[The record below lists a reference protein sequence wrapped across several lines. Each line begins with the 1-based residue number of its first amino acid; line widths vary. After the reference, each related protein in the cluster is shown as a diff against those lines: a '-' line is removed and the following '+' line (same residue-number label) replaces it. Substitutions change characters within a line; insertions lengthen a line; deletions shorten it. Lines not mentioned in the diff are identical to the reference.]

1 MGEGVAEEAAVER
14 QHSDSAHCGGE
25 SASGAG
31 IQEGRGMLRQVCTR
45 RMVQRV
51 RGWGWENRLQ
61 RLAVRVEG
69 EVAVERSERCT
80 GGKELDQSEPA
91 AEVGSVAG

>member
-1 MGEGVAEEAAVER
+1 MER
-14 QHSDSAHCGGE
+14 QHSDSARCGGE

-31 IQEGRGMLRQVCTR
+31 IQEGKGMLRQVCTR
-45 RMVQRV
+45 GMVQQA
-51 RGWGWENRLQ
+51 RGSGWENRLQ
-61 RLAVRVEG
+61 RLAVQVEG

-80 GGKELDQSEPA
+80 GGKELDQPEPV